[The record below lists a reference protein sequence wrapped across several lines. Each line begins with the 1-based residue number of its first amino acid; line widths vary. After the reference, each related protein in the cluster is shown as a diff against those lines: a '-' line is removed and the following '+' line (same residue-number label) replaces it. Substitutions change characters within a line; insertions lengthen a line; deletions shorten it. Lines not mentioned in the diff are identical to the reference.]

1 MTEYTTDDL
10 VKFSLNQQPIE
21 FENAFNSLMVD
32 RLAIAI
38 NDKKTEMAQTIFRD
52 QEEEDE
58 DNGQDA

>member
-32 RLAIAI
+32 RLATAI